1 MATVDTEGARD
12 RGDDPQKRFK
22 DIQQEHYK
30 KSRDHIRQLHLDAGS
45 ACPPYILW
53 PVDMH
58 MRNLL
63 PSANFLEYKKIQDIS
78 WHEISLEKWTGLTPD
93 EQGNLKKDVWH
104 YSRTSL
110 DHQQRQAVAEYV
122 RVVKED
128 QEVWHKKHV
137 VTFAFPCSE
146 ERATYLTEVA
156 ENSLLAYV
164 SAHRREFTREM
175 EEKNAEFVRNM
186 GSITMR
192 QRQARDAN
200 HVENLIVRSLCT
212 AGAAHLLQFVV
223 VCAGR

>member
-1 MATVDTEGARD
+1 MATVDPEGARD
-12 RGDDPQKRFK
+12 RGDDPEKQFK

-45 ACPPYILW
+45 ACPSYILW

-78 WHEISLEKWTGLTPD
+78 WHEISAEIWAGLTPD
-93 EQGNLKKDVWH
+93 EQ
-104 YSRTSL
+104 R
-110 DHQQRQAVAEYV
+110 A
-122 RVVKED
+122 
-128 QEVWHKKHV
+128 V

-186 GSITMR
+186 GSITIQ
-192 QRQARDAN
+192 QRKARDAN
-200 HVENLIVRSLCT
+200 NVENLIVRSFCT

>member
-1 MATVDTEGARD
+1 MATVDPEGARD
-12 RGDDPQKRFK
+12 RGDDPDQQFK
-22 DIQQEHYK
+22 DMQREHHAK
-30 KSRDHIRQLHLDAGS
+30 NRDHIRQLHLDAGS
-45 ACPPYILW
+45 ACPPYITW
-53 PVDMH
+53 PVDRH

-63 PSANFLEYKKIQDIS
+63 PGVNFLGYKKIQDIS
-78 WHEISLEKWTGLTPD
+78 WHEISAEIWAGLTPD
-93 EQGNLKKDVWH
+93 EQGNLQQDVWH

-110 DHQQRQAVAEYV
+110 DDEKRKAIAEYV
-122 RVVKED
+122 RGLKED
-128 QEVWHKKHV
+128 QERWHKKHV

-186 GSITMR
+186 GSITIR